1 MQKGFFDWRD
11 SLKIGFIGAGKV
23 GIAFGLYL
31 KNQGFEIY
39 GYFSRTFV
47 SAKKAAKITG
57 SKAILNVKELP
68 ENIDLL
74 FITTS
79 DDAINKV
86 CNDLVEENLLSE
98 GKILI
103 HMSGASSSK
112 LLKKAKEVGCFIYS
126 MHPLQAF
133 ADIEKAVSDLKDT
146 YFSIEGDEEKLHVL
160 EDILKTLGNPYFKL
174 TDDQKSMYH
183 LTACVVSN
191 YLVTLMDYG
200 GSLLSTIGIN
210 EKEGYK
216 ALLPLIEGTIHNI
229 HHLGTKNALT
239 GPIARGDVGTI
250 KKHIEALKEH
260 EAALAFYKVMG
271 LKTIELAEKKNKNKN
286 FEILKNTLKEVE

>member
-1 MQKGFFDWRD
+1 M
-11 SLKIGFIGAGKV
+11 KIGFIGAGKV

-31 KNQGFEIY
+31 KNHEFEIY
-39 GYFSRTFV
+39 GYYSRTSL
-47 SAKKAAKITG
+47 SAEKAAKVTG
-57 SKAILNVKELP
+57 SKAILNVKELV
-68 ENIDLL
+68 ENTDIL

-86 CNDLVEENLLSE
+86 CNDLVEKNLLSE
-98 GKILI
+98 GKILV

-112 LLKKAKEVGCFIYS
+112 ILKKAKAAGCFIYS

-133 ADIEKAVSDLKDT
+133 ADIEKAVENLKNT

-160 EDILKTLGNPYFKL
+160 ENMLKTIGNPYFKL
-174 TDDQKSMYH
+174 TDDQKSIYH

-200 GSLLSTIGIN
+200 VSLFRSIGIN

-216 ALLPLIEGTIHNI
+216 ALLPLIEGTIKNI
-229 HHLGTKNALT
+229 DHLGTKNALT

-250 KKHIEALKEH
+250 KKHIEALKDH
-260 EAALAFYKVMG
+260 EDALDFYKIMG
-271 LKTIELAEKKNKNKN
+271 LKTIELAEKKNENKK
-286 FEILKNTLKEVE
+286 FENLKNTLKEVE